1 MRDLNLG
8 APSSSHVRTTSWI
21 LFTVIVMIASSTII
35 TIVKFGI
42 SGTNMILLS
51 ATYRDLLIMEASR
64 RACSLGG

>member
-1 MRDLNLG
+1 MKIAGLEIWGLR
-8 APSSSHVRTTSWI
+8 VQVTSA
-21 LFTVIVMIASSTII
+21 LLAVIVMIASSTII

-51 ATYRDLLIMEASR
+51 AAYRDLHIMGASR